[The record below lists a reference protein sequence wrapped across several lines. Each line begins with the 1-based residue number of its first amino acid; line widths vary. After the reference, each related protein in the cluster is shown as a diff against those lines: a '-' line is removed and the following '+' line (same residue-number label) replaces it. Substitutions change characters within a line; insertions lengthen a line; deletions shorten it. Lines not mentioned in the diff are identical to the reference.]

1 MRKALAALALALAVS
16 GCSGHSTATSNSTS
30 TRRAADRHAST
41 RLLVSPLGLA
51 RPRSAV
57 VPGYVL
63 IADRNNN
70 RVLLVSP
77 SKHVVW
83 QDASLRGPD
92 DAFFTPGYRSVI
104 TNEEFNDT
112 LVELSLK
119 THARVW
125 QYGHGGVAGSSPGY
139 LNTPDDAYRLPS
151 GITTVADIQNCRIV
165 QVDRVGPGAARAR
178 RQLRARPAARLREP
192 QRRHAAARRRPA
204 GDGDRRLDRPPPRRR
219 QPRLV
224 DPLAGAVPLG
234 RAAASGRPRARG
246 FVRDP
251 RQDRDRRP
259 QRARDAGRSA
269 RRAGRTGW
277 RSRRSPCVGRT
288 A

>member
-1 MRKALAALALALAVS
+1 MRKAFAALALALAVS

-77 SKHVVW
+77 LEDVVW

-139 LNTPDDAYRLPS
+139 LNTPDDAYRLP
-151 GITTVADIQNCRIV
+151 VRHH
-165 QVDRVGPGAARAR
+165 DRRRHPELPDRAGRPRGPGACACS
-178 RQLRARPAARLREP
+178 AASCV
-192 QRRHAAARRRPA
+192 H
-204 GDGDRRLDRPPPRRR
+204 DPPRGFAS
-219 QPRLV
+219 PNG
-224 DPLAGAVPLG
+224 DTPLPT
-234 RAAASGRPRARG
+234 AAC
-246 FVRDP
+246 
-251 RQDRDRRP
+251 
-259 QRARDAGRSA
+259 
-269 RRAGRTGW
+269 W
-277 RSRRSPCVGRT
+277 
-288 A
+288 

>member
-1 MRKALAALALALAVS
+1 MRRS
-16 GCSGHSTATSNSTS
+16 G
-30 TRRAADRHAST
+30 TRARGSSC
-41 RLLVSPLGLA
+41 SPLGLA
-51 RPRSAV
+51 RPHSAV

-139 LNTPDDAYRLPS
+139 LNTPDDAYRLPTGS
-151 GITTVADIQNCRIV
+151 RPSPTSRTAGSC
-165 QVDRVGPGAARAR
+165 
-178 RQLRARPAARLREP
+178 ARPAGRVARVLGGSCVHDPPRGFASPNGDTPLPDGGLLVTEIGGWIDRLR
-192 QRRHAAARRRPA
+192 A
-204 GDGDRRLDRPPPRRR
+204 DGS
-219 QPRLV
+219 
-224 DPLAGAVPLG
+224 LAW
-234 RAAASGRPRARG
+234 SI
-246 FVRDP
+246 
-251 RQDRDRRP
+251 
-259 QRARDAGRSA
+259 
-269 RRAGRTGW
+269 
-277 RSRRSPCVGRT
+277 RSPVPYPSDAQLLPDGRVLV